1 MEDRHE
7 KKTTH
12 NEVKKY
18 KAMKETKWELVD
30 KQRPNTGMNCVLQDE
45 KLERAGAK

>member
-7 KKTTH
+7 KKNTH

-18 KAMKETKWELVD
+18 KAMKETNWELVD
-30 KQRPNTGMNCVLQDE
+30 KWRPNTGMNCVLQDE